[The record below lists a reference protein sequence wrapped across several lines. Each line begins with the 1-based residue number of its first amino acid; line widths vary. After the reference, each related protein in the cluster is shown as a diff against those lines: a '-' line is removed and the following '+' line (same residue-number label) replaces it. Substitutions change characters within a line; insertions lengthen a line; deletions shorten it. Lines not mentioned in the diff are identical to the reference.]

1 MFKIKGERFIITGI
15 EMSISDTPKNKPI
28 NIEIK
33 PLQGLTGKVHLKIY
47 DINGTDGTT
56 IMITKVSGGDLI
68 HVKTP
73 AFKVITFLLD
83 GIITGD
89 ITDKNVECFK
99 KKTVAK
105 NQKPN
110 EFACDFVETVFPSK
124 KGLMEHKKKV
134 HVTSM
139 RYDCC
144 SCEEKFQDRKDMV
157 EHQQFPHDN
166 IKSPEQ
172 KKVKIVKKELKSYR
186 EIDAQVN
193 EKDFETQNEQE
204 DMEVDKLEDD

>member
-47 DINGTDGTT
+47 DINGRGGAT

-68 HVKTP
+68 HVKTL
-73 AFKVITFLLD
+73 AFKVIKFLLD